1 MISLISRPLRNA
13 PNSLQSRRI
22 YRRIFFSFFLLVVQ
36 AINPCL
42 ASRPVGFVGELN
54 STSRQQY
61 SDICDAL
68 KFGDGRELPLARK
81 LFLNRNLESKDEKA
95 WALLV
100 YAQILLDND
109 SVQRAKELLQDSLIV
124 NWKEVPDWVLAY
136 KKFNLGIAATYEGD
150 YLLADRLFLE
160 ANYEIQDNAELSLLL
175 MQAIAENLRY
185 RGKLD
190 ESLDKWYEVLQLLGK
205 ANDSVSVASAYYG
218 VGIVHYLLGQVD
230 IARSDV
236 QIGYEFFLRSGT
248 KKEVAFGLSLK
259 GLLDYE
265 LDDYQGS
272 IEKNLEAYSIR
283 KSINDLKGQGESLN
297 NLALAYMGIKN
308 WAQALSYLEEA
319 VQLKIR
325 AKDLTQMTVIFN
337 NMGHCHNRMGH
348 AQKALIY
355 FNLALDKAMANGQM
369 GDALTSYLNI
379 IRFHSQEGDYKMAFE
394 MQTKMVGLK
403 DSLADL
409 SRMEALGE
417 LEVSYNT
424 QKKEQE
430 IVMLQQKQA
439 IITNRWLTL
448 AVGLFFTIIIG
459 ILFVDNQKRKHR
471 LQTEVL
477 TTEDQLKKAEL
488 KSLADLLEYNEKK
501 LSLYTENL
509 LKKNELVSQL
519 EMKLKTA
526 VNEDEANSKQGIQLI
541 SDFSSVR
548 ILTEDDWEEFK
559 ELFNRVHHGL
569 LNRLLASYENLTLA
583 EQRLFLLMK
592 LQLSTKEI
600 ANILGVSP
608 DSVKKGRY
616 RLKKKLRVEEAT
628 SIQDFV
634 TSF

>member
-1 MISLISRPLRNA
+1 
-13 PNSLQSRRI
+13 
-22 YRRIFFSFFLLVVQ
+22 
-36 AINPCL
+36 
-42 ASRPVGFVGELN
+42 
-54 STSRQQY
+54 
-61 SDICDAL
+61 
-68 KFGDGRELPLARK
+68 
-81 LFLNRNLESKDEKA
+81 
-95 WALLV
+95 
-100 YAQILLDND
+100 
-109 SVQRAKELLQDSLIV
+109 
-124 NWKEVPDWVLAY
+124 
-136 KKFNLGIAATYEGD
+136 
-150 YLLADRLFLE
+150 
-160 ANYEIQDNAELSLLL
+160 
-175 MQAIAENLRY
+175 
-185 RGKLD
+185 
-190 ESLDKWYEVLQLLGK
+190 
-205 ANDSVSVASAYYG
+205 
-218 VGIVHYLLGQVD
+218 
-230 IARSDV
+230 
-236 QIGYEFFLRSGT
+236 
-248 KKEVAFGLSLK
+248 
-259 GLLDYE
+259 
-265 LDDYQGS
+265 
-272 IEKNLEAYSIR
+272 
-283 KSINDLKGQGESLN
+283 
-297 NLALAYMGIKN
+297 
-308 WAQALSYLEEA
+308 
-319 VQLKIR
+319 
-325 AKDLTQMTVIFN
+325 
-337 NMGHCHNRMGH
+337 
-348 AQKALIY
+348 
-355 FNLALDKAMANGQM
+355 
-369 GDALTSYLNI
+369 
-379 IRFHSQEGDYKMAFE
+379 MAFE